1 MKKQI
6 FRVFVSYEIKSKKVV
21 TRKVITGILDTFV
34 LTSNIKEIENDQE
47 LIDRICYI
55 NKKNLNKV
63 DVIIT
68 SIDIENQ
75 YGETTDRF
83 EDEY

>member
-1 MKKQI
+1 MKKPI
-6 FRVFVSYEIKSKKVV
+6 FRVFVSYEIKNKKVV
-21 TRKVITGILDTFV
+21 TRKTVTGILDTFV
-34 LTSNIKEIENDQE
+34 LTSDINEIKNDQE

-55 NKKNLNKV
+55 NKKNPNKV
-63 DVIIT
+63 NVTIT

-83 EDEY
+83 DDEY

>member
-1 MKKQI
+1 MKKPI
-6 FRVFVSYEIKSKKVV
+6 FRVFVSYEINNKKIT
-21 TRKVITGILDTFV
+21 TRKVVKGILDTFV
-34 LTSNIKEIENDQE
+34 LTSNINEIKNDQE

>member
-1 MKKQI
+1 MKKPI
-6 FRVFVSYEIKSKKVV
+6 FRVFVSYEIKNKKVV

-34 LTSNIKEIENDQE
+34 LTSNIKEIKNDQE

>member
-1 MKKQI
+1 MKKPI
-6 FRVFVSYEIKSKKVV
+6 FRVFVSYEIKNKKVV
-21 TRKVITGILDTFV
+21 TRKAITGILDTFV
-34 LTSNIKEIENDQE
+34 LTSDINEIKNDQE

-55 NKKNLNKV
+55 NKKNPNKV
-63 DVIIT
+63 DVTIT

-83 EDEY
+83 DDEY

>member
-1 MKKQI
+1 MKKPI
-6 FRVFVSYEIKSKKVV
+6 FRVFVSYEIKIKKVV
-21 TRKVITGILDTFV
+21 TRKVITGMLDTFV
-34 LTSNIKEIENDQE
+34 LTSNTKEIENDQE

>member
-1 MKKQI
+1 MKKPI
-6 FRVFVSYEIKSKKVV
+6 FRVFVSYEIKNKKVV

-34 LTSNIKEIENDQE
+34 LTSNTKEIENDQE

-68 SIDIENQ
+68 GIDIENQ

>member
-1 MKKQI
+1 MKKPI
-6 FRVFVSYEIKSKKVV
+6 FRVFVSYEIKNKKVV
-21 TRKVITGILDTFV
+21 TRKAITGILDTFV

-55 NKKNLNKV
+55 NKKNLKKV
-63 DVIIT
+63 DVKIT

-83 EDEY
+83 DDEY

>member
-1 MKKQI
+1 MKKPI
-6 FRVFVSYEIKSKKVV
+6 FRVFVSYEIKNKKVV
-21 TRKVITGILDTFV
+21 TRKAITGILDTFV

-75 YGETTDRF
+75 YGETSDRF